1 MAEADDY
8 KHEQEQLEEEAVSWL
23 VRLTSGNATEAD
35 HRAARAWQQQ
45 SPAHQH
51 AFEKAQRL
59 WGGMEALRDS
69 LTSHDEQPEREFV
82 SPQTGKARPPIRRI
96 PFQRA
101 WLGHAAI
108 AASVA
113 ILAFTFMVQ
122 THVLTQ
128 WQADYYTEMG
138 QHSTWKL
145 SDGSVMQLNTH
156 AAVTIDYSDTVRRV
170 NLLEGEASFQV
181 TKDVARPFLVYSNG
195 VTARAVG
202 TEFLVNN
209 TETHMIVTVVE
220 GVVDVTG
227 EQHRNDTP
235 TSTRLIAGQRV
246 RYGVESG
253 ISPVETV
260 DLHVAT
266 AWQRGKLIFEA
277 TPLTK
282 VVDQINR
289 YRPGHIVILND
300 ALESHEVSGVFDL
313 DRLDAAVET
322 IEKTLPVTSLH
333 VTDRYIFL
341 Q

>member
-35 HRAARAWQQQ
+35 HRAAQAWQQQ

-101 WLGHAAI
+101 WLGQAAI
-108 AASVA
+108 AASIAV
-113 ILAFTFMVQ
+113 LAFTFMVQ

-128 WQADYYTEMG
+128 WQADYYTDMG
-138 QHSTWKL
+138 QQATWQL
-145 SDGSVMQLNTH
+145 SDGSVVQLNTH
-156 AAVTIDYSDTVRRV
+156 AAVTIDYSDHTRHVH
-170 NLLEGEASFQV
+170 LLEGEAAFR
-181 TKDVARPFLVYSNG
+181 VANDADRPFLVHANG
-195 VTARAVG
+195 GTVRAVG
-202 TEFLVNN
+202 TEFLVNT
-209 TETHMIVTVVE
+209 TEEQAVVTVVE
-220 GVVDVTG
+220 GVVDVTD
-227 EQHRNDTP
+227 EQQQDTP
-235 TSTRLIAGQRV
+235 TRLTVGQRV